1 MVSPLFLFEDIM
13 YVDILEDID
22 HHKILEEANSVKV
35 TLGKGWKDID
45 QVGLQGHKP
54 DLDPKEEWSA
64 SVERLNK
71 LQYPETYFKY
81 PLFDIP
87 NINRLIDKYG
97 LRRTRLMKSN
107 PKTCLTFHHDMT
119 KRVHIPLLTNED
131 CVMIFD
137 NQTFHLEK
145 GKVYLTDTTKRHTAV
160 NASQSMRL
168 HIVGCVYG

>member
-1 MVSPLFLFEDIM
+1 M
-13 YVDILEDID
+13 YVEVLEDID
-22 HHKILEEANSVKV
+22 HHKILTEANSVKMF
-35 TLGKGWKDID
+35 LNKGWADVD

-54 DLDPKEEWSA
+54 DLNPEDEWSA
-64 SVERLNK
+64 SIGRVNK

-107 PKTCLTFHHDMT
+107 PKSCLTFHNDMT
-119 KRVHIPLLTNED
+119 KRVHIPLITNED

-137 NQTFHLEK
+137 NQAFHLET

-160 NASQSMRL
+160 NASMNYRL
-168 HIVGCVYG
+168 HIVGCVYS

>member
-13 YVDILEDID
+13 YVEVLEDID
-22 HHKILEEANSVKV
+22 HHKILTEANSVKMF
-35 TLGKGWKDID
+35 LNKGWADVD

-54 DLDPKEEWSA
+54 DLNPEDEWSA
-64 SVERLNK
+64 SIGRVNK

-107 PKTCLTFHHDMT
+107 PKSNAKIT
-119 KRVHIPLLTNED
+119 KVH
-131 CVMIFD
+131 
-137 NQTFHLEK
+137 
-145 GKVYLTDTTKRHTAV
+145 
-160 NASQSMRL
+160 S
-168 HIVGCVYG
+168 YGNINLFSFILNYY

>member
-13 YVDILEDID
+13 YVEVLEDID
-22 HHKILEEANSVKV
+22 HHKILTEANSVKMF
-35 TLGKGWKDID
+35 LNKGWRDID

-54 DLDPKEEWSA
+54 DLNPEDEWSA
-64 SVERLNK
+64 SIGRVNK

-107 PKTCLTFHHDMT
+107 PKSCLTFHNDMT
-119 KRVHIPLLTNED
+119 KRVHIPLITNED

-137 NQTFHLEK
+137 NQTFHLET

-160 NASQSMRL
+160 NASMNYRL
-168 HIVGCVYG
+168 HIVGCVYS